1 MVTALLFLPV
11 IFTALLLS
19 NRGLRELTAQREQIL
34 RELRPIFLEY
44 AEDNKHFPENLDQMV
59 PDYLAEI
66 PAVLLKDSTDD
77 SYKRIEYFG
86 REETGIF
93 LITPCVGRIQALS
106 MILQKTS
113 SLMTN
118 K

>member
-1 MVTALLFLPV
+1 M
-11 IFTALLLS
+11 
-19 NRGLRELTAQREQIL
+19 

-93 LITPCVGRIQALS
+93 SYHTMRGSDSGVIYDIAKDKFTHDQ
-106 MILQKTS
+106 
-113 SLMTN
+113 
-118 K
+118 